1 MAEFSVSDTGDP
13 LILTCLPKNNREILI
28 DASAIT
34 FTDHYIYEPRWAERV
49 LNVIN
54 DVTR

>member
-34 FTDHYIYEPRWAERV
+34 FTDHYIYMYKV
-49 LNVIN
+49 YFVYN
-54 DVTR
+54 